1 MRTLRYF
8 GCESNGGKA
17 VSSSAATIGIIV
29 AAIIGLVIGYSFLT
43 ISPGLVN
50 TSTTSSVST
59 QTETVTNTQTA
70 TIIQNQT
77 TTTTRTIIWTVTN
90 TSSNPGRP
98 ALYPLNVT
106 VTVYCPGSSSDCEY
120 SGQIGEASG
129 APINVN
135 QATNSS
141 FSYPAFYESGCGP
154 SGPCTVVFSWTFSLT
169 NTGNRN
175 YLHVVASVQGLT
187 VSTASGPSVTGSFCE
202 AFCY

>member
-1 MRTLRYF
+1 MLWCFAREFYKR
-8 GCESNGGKA
+8 KA

-29 AAIIGLVIGYSFLT
+29 AAIIGLAVGYSFLT
-43 ISPGLVN
+43 ISPSLVN

-59 QTETVTNTQTA
+59 QTKTVTNTQTA
-70 TIIQNQT
+70 TIVQNQT
-77 TTTTRTIIWTVTN
+77 TTTTWTIIWTVTN

-106 VTVYCPGSSSDCEY
+106 VTVFCPGSVSGCEY
-120 SGQIGEASG
+120 SGQIDEASG

-187 VSTASGPSVTGSFCE
+187 VSTVSGPSVTGSFCE